1 MVNERKV
8 EGLNIAR
15 GDLHDRANQHYHV
28 DVAIIGAGPAGLTA
42 GYLLSKQGLSVAIIE
57 KDTRYV
63 GGISRTVEHEGY
75 RFDIGGHRFFSKSQA
90 VVDLWNEI
98 LPDDFIQRPRM
109 SRIYYEGKFYSYP
122 LRAFEALFNL
132 GIVRSTLCMASYV
145 KAKAFPNKAVRSFE
159 DWTVNQFGQK
169 LYSIFFKTY
178 TEKVWGMPCNEMSAD
193 WAAQRIKG
201 LSLGAAVLD
210 GFKRSLGLNKKP
222 NDGMQTKTLL
232 ETFRYPRQGPGM
244 MWEAARDKIVAAGGR
259 VLMGHAMKQLASD
272 GAGGWRLLATRED
285 GGETMIHAAHAI
297 SSAPMRELAARLHPL
312 PQTVIE
318 ANDLKYRDF
327 LTVALKIR
335 SEDLF
340 PDNWIYIHDSK
351 VKVGRIQNF
360 RSWSP
365 EMVPDDSV
373 ACVGLEYF
381 CFEGD
386 DLWAASDDDLVAL
399 ATREMEILGLIRPDQ
414 VIGGVVVR
422 REKTYPV
429 YDDTYAAN
437 VDAMRRELEVSHP
450 TLHLV
455 GRNGMHRYNNQDH
468 AMMTAMLTVENIV
481 AGARLYDT
489 WCVNEDAEYHEAGA
503 EGADA
508 GLPETRRPSADQ
520 AAALASLRQVPA
532 RVAPAARAA

>member
-1 MVNERKV
+1 MTTSQI
-8 EGLNIAR
+8 GGTASAR
-15 GDLHDRANQHYHV
+15 NSGHRHV

-42 GYLLSKQGLSVAIIE
+42 GYLLTKAGLSVAIIE
-57 KDTRYV
+57 KDEVYV

-75 RFDIGGHRFFSKSQA
+75 RFDIGGHRFFSKSQQ

-122 LRAFEALFNL
+122 LRAFEALWNL
-132 GIVRSTLCMASYV
+132 GIIRSTLCMVSFA
-145 KAKAFPNKAVRSFE
+145 KAKAFPNKAVKSFE
-159 DWTVNQFGQK
+159 DWTVNQFGHK

-178 TEKVWGMPCNEMSAD
+178 TEKVWGMPCDEMSAD

-201 LSLGAAVLD
+201 LSLWGAVID
-210 GFKRSLGLNKKP
+210 GLKRSLGLNKRP
-222 NDGMQTKTLL
+222 NDGQEVKTLL
-232 ETFRYPRQGPGM
+232 ETFRYPRLGPGM
-244 MWEAARDKIVAAGGR
+244 MWDAARDKILATGKGE
-259 VLMGHAMKQLASD
+259 VLMGHALKQLASD
-272 GAGGWRLLATRED
+272 GVQGSGAGWRMTTTSAA
-285 GGETMIHAAHAI
+285 GETVITARHAI

-312 PQTVIE
+312 PATTLN
-318 ANDLKYRDF
+318 ANQLRYRDF

-335 SEDLF
+335 ADEDMF

-365 EMVPDDSV
+365 EMVPEEGV

-386 DLWAASDDDLVAL
+386 GLWSMCDDELVAL
-399 ATREMEILGLIRPDQ
+399 ATREMATLGLVSAEQ
-414 VIGGVVVR
+414 VVGGAVVR
-422 REKTYPV
+422 QEKAYPV
-429 YDDTYAAN
+429 YDEDYASHVA
-437 VDAMRRELEVSHP
+437 AMRAELEERFPS
-450 TLHLV
+450 LHLV

-481 AGARLYDT
+481 AGSRVYDT
-489 WCVNEDAEYHEAGA
+489 WCVNEDAEYHEAGN
-503 EGADA
+503 EGA
-508 GLPETRRPSADQ
+508 EQ
-520 AAALASLRQVPA
+520 AIAAPA
-532 RVAPAARAA
+532 RVEPTDDQVAALNSIRDVPERIVKQRDAA